1 MFKKLIIISLILL
14 AIISIGAVSAA
25 ENISDTNLKT
35 PEINEKMTIDAEKE
49 IIKEESKESIET
61 YITIKDKVYLDS
73 SHPDIIQVDY
83 VAGASGNI
91 TLDIDGEEV
100 YNKQIQFDSIIFA
113 NELKNVPSFGLH
125 NLTFKY
131 SGDSNYNPFEKTTVV
146 DFAYIFDAHTYKIDN
161 DYAIEI
167 YLPLNATGFVN
178 LDINNEFYGRFNVS
192 ELIRLKFDYDK
203 LSLGNNRIVINYE
216 GDSIFNKRS
225 INRTLYVEP
234 IIKKPDYFIIGEE
247 ETFFIVQVPSHELG
261 SVFVKWSYGEGDLN
275 PEFTKGFETNVS
287 ISNGIAK
294 IKLPRCSAVLDEF
307 YFKFTGKITIW
318 DYFFVEYVNSSD
330 LFKIVGKTELINGES
345 ARFNIFNYYTEGP
358 VYYNFFLD
366 GQLIMDSYLLP
377 DKLNVTIP
385 NLAVGSHEVIIKSVS
400 KSWYEESPILFYK
413 LFNITVKEAV
423 NDGNNSQN
431 ATNTST
437 YNPVNNISN
446 DNTSKEFYNPSTGQ
460 KIKVSL
466 VLKSVKV
473 KKSSGKLVLTA
484 ILKIND
490 KPAKGEIVTFKF
502 NDKIYKVKTNSKGI
516 AKLKIKNSVLNKLK
530 VGKKT
535 PYKAKYS
542 NQTVKKSA
550 VVKK

>member
-73 SHPDIIQVDY
+73 SYPDIIQVDY

-146 DFAYIFDAHTYKIDN
+146 DFAYIFDARTYKIDN
-161 DYAIEI
+161 EYAIEI

-203 LSLGNNRIVINYE
+203 LSLGNNRIVVNYE

-366 GQLIMDSYLLP
+366 GQLIMDTYLLP

-466 VLKSVKV
+466 SLKSVKV

-502 NDKIYKVKTNSKGI
+502 NNKIYKVKTDSKGI
-516 AKLKIKNSVLNKLK
+516 AKLKIKNFVLKKLK

>member
-49 IIKEESKESIET
+49 IIKEESKESIEP
-61 YITIKDKVYLDS
+61 YIAIKDKVYLDS
-73 SHPDIIQVDY
+73 SYPDIIQVDY

-203 LSLGNNRIVINYE
+203 LSLGNNRIVVNYE

-307 YFKFTGKITIW
+307 YFKFTGKITMP

-330 LFKIVGKTELINGES
+330 
-345 ARFNIFNYYTEGP
+345 
-358 VYYNFFLD
+358 
-366 GQLIMDSYLLP
+366 GQLIMDTYLLP

>member
-1 MFKKLIIISLILL
+1 MRKILFLILFLFIIS
-14 AIISIGAVSAA
+14 SVSAVCAA
-25 ENISDTNLKT
+25 ENISETNIKT
-35 PEINEKMTIDAEKE
+35 SEINEKMTIDVENDE
-49 IIKEESKESIET
+49 INDESKESIEP
-61 YITIKDKVYLDS
+61 YIAIKDKVYLDS
-73 SHPDIIQVDY
+73 SYPDIIQVDY

-178 LDINNEFYGRFNVS
+178 FDINDEFYGRFNVS

-203 LSLGNNRIVINYE
+203 LSLGNNRIVVNYE

-366 GQLIMDSYLLP
+366 GQLIMDTYLLP

-466 VLKSVKV
+466 SLKSVKV

-502 NDKIYKVKTNSKGI
+502 NNKIYKVKTDSKGI

>member
-49 IIKEESKESIET
+49 ESKESIET

-73 SHPDIIQVDY
+73 SHPDIIRVDY
-83 VAGASGNI
+83 VGDASGNI

-146 DFAYIFDAHTYKIDN
+146 DFAYIFDARTYKIDK
-161 DYAIEI
+161 DYGIDI
-167 YLPLNATGFVN
+167 YLPTNATGFVN
-178 LDINNEFYGRFNVS
+178 LDINNEYYGRFNVS

-203 LSLGNNRIVINYE
+203 LSLGNNRIAVNYE

-234 IIKKPDYFIIGEE
+234 IINKPDYFIIGEE
-247 ETFFIVQVPSHELG
+247 QAYLTVQVPSHESG
-261 SVFVKWSYGEGDLN
+261 SVFVMWSYGEGDLN

-294 IKLPRCSAVLDEF
+294 IKLPRCSAILDEF
-307 YFKFTGKITIW
+307 YFEFTGKITIW
-318 DYFFVEYVNSSD
+318 DFFFVEYVNSSD

-366 GQLIMDSYLLP
+366 GQLIMDTYLLP

-413 LFNITVKEAV
+413 LLNITVKEAV
-423 NDGNNSQN
+423 NEGNYSQN
-431 ATNTST
+431 STNTS
-437 YNPVNNISN
+437 YNPVDNVSN
-446 DNTSKEFYNPSTGQ
+446 DNSSKDYNNPSTEQ

-502 NDKIYKVKTNSKGI
+502 NNKIYKVKTNSKGI
-516 AKLKIKNSVLNKLK
+516 AKLKIKNSVLKKLK

>member
-131 SGDSNYNPFEKTTVV
+131 GGDSNYYPFEKTTVV
-146 DFAYIFDAHTYKIDN
+146 DFAYIFDARTYKIDK
-161 DYAIEI
+161 DYGIDI
-167 YLPLNATGFVN
+167 YLPTNATGFVN
-178 LDINNEFYGRFNVS
+178 LDINNEYYGRFNVS

-203 LSLGNNRIVINYE
+203 LSLGNNRIVVNYE

-234 IIKKPDYFIIGEE
+234 IINKPDYFIIGEE
-247 ETFFIVQVPSHELG
+247 QAYLTVQVPSHESG
-261 SVFVKWSYGEGDLN
+261 SVFVKWLFGEGDLN

-307 YFKFTGKITIW
+307 YFKFTGKITMS

-330 LFKIVGKTELINGES
+330 LFKVVGNTELVKGES
-345 ARFNIFNYYTEGP
+345 ARFNIYNYYTGGP

-366 GQLIMDSYLLP
+366 GQLIMDTYLLP

-385 NLAVGSHEVIIKSVS
+385 DLAVGSHEVIIKSVS

-413 LFNITVKEAV
+413 LLNITVKEAV
-423 NDGNNSQN
+423 NEGNYSQN
-431 ATNTST
+431 STNTS
-437 YNPVNNISN
+437 YNPVDNVSN
-446 DNTSKEFYNPSTGQ
+446 DNPSKDYNNPSTEQ

-502 NDKIYKVKTNSKGI
+502 NNKIYKVKTNSKGI
-516 AKLKIKNSVLNKLK
+516 AKLKIKNSVLKKLK

>member
-49 IIKEESKESIET
+49 ESKESIET

-73 SHPDIIQVDY
+73 SHPDIIRVDY
-83 VAGASGNI
+83 VGDASGNI

-146 DFAYIFDAHTYKIDN
+146 DFAYIFDARTYKIDK
-161 DYAIEI
+161 DYGIDI
-167 YLPLNATGFVN
+167 YLPTNATGFVN
-178 LDINNEFYGRFNVS
+178 LDINNEYYGRFNVS

-203 LSLGNNRIVINYE
+203 LSLGNNRIAVNYE

-234 IIKKPDYFIIGEE
+234 IINKPDYFIIGEE
-247 ETFFIVQVPSHELG
+247 QAYLTVQVPSHESG
-261 SVFVKWSYGEGDLN
+261 SVFVKWTYGEGDLN

-294 IKLPRCSAVLDEF
+294 IKLPRCSAILDEF
-307 YFKFTGKITIW
+307 YFEFTGKITIW
-318 DYFFVEYVNSSD
+318 DFFFVEYVNSSD

-366 GQLIMDSYLLP
+366 GQLIMDTYLLP

-413 LFNITVKEAV
+413 LLNITVKEAV
-423 NDGNNSQN
+423 NEGNYSQN
-431 ATNTST
+431 STNTS
-437 YNPVNNISN
+437 YNPVDNVSN
-446 DNTSKEFYNPSTGQ
+446 DNSSKDYNNPSTEQ

-502 NDKIYKVKTNSKGI
+502 NNKIYKVKTNSKGI
-516 AKLKIKNSVLNKLK
+516 AKLKIKNSVLKKLK